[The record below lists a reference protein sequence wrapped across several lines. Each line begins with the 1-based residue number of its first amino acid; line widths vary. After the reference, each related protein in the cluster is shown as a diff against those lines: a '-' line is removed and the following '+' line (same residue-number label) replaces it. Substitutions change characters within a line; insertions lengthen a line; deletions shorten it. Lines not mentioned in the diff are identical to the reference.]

1 MTRPVPDSNGG
12 GMVAGSYN
20 GSYVSH
26 DSILLTKS
34 NSKSPYILSSFTDVD
49 WYDLN
54 VTPNTRH
61 GRNSISVLLG
71 LDSMQSLITMSQK
84 GERLPMMEHT
94 TTYPSTSP
102 MSGLYRRVLPRR
114 WLESHALRRLM
125 SNCDATEMWVA
136 LLVTLV
142 MLSIAFALAH
152 LVDRKSNN
160 LGIHLLCMAAP
171 DNFSAKTA
179 ILASPYSM
187 LSSMVLTGSC
197 IVIFGVSLYLAI
209 ECTHYK
215 RTILANRTNTNLTSV
230 FVLPCYEYV
239 WYVLV
244 VLALAGIVVSMAAL
258 HMSVARFT
266 RHRKTFCFFQFL
278 PTSWIRQ
285 LVPVM
290 MIQKSISKAAVHRSI
305 SLSGLMSASM
315 LSVLFLER
323 SVPTFFIAFHCCLL
337 AFYTWVKHKSCVRA
351 SFDYVYLVLCLTS
364 AVALAPPILL
374 LFRSEIDR
382 SILVCVVQNVVDS
395 FFILA
400 IMLTLRAD
408 TKYWLG
414 IDYNS
419 LHTNDPARVYL
430 RLIAEQGI
438 ASSFS
443 TRTSVYDVH
452 FMIEEFKSNMIDFST
467 LRLEAV
473 VAQGATAVVLRGSMH
488 QNSKLMHTPVAI
500 KMYTSLF
507 VTEEDVHRFSK
518 ETSFNVQLS
527 HPNIVRFH
535 GLCVVPPAICLIFEF
550 CELGSL
556 EVALDTD
563 YGRALDLATRLKMC
577 LDACLAVAYL
587 HSFDP
592 PLLHRDIKTANLLLA
607 TNGLLKLS
615 DFGESNLLGPKSDGT
630 MTIVGS
636 VDFMAPEMILGGK
649 SKSAVYGTPADVYSL
664 TVTLWHILV
673 PGIAPWSGRSHFDV
687 YTEIIQGQ
695 RPPLPDNLAPG
706 LADLLR
712 RGWAPEPHN
721 RPTVDTMAKIVHTMW
736 LETCHRLPLPRT
748 TRLAL

>member
-187 LSSMVLTGSC
+187 LSSM
-197 IVIFGVSLYLAI
+197 
-209 ECTHYK
+209 
-215 RTILANRTNTNLTSV
+215 
-230 FVLPCYEYV
+230 
-239 WYVLV
+239 
-244 VLALAGIVVSMAAL
+244 
-258 HMSVARFT
+258 
-266 RHRKTFCFFQFL
+266 
-278 PTSWIRQ
+278 
-285 LVPVM
+285 
-290 MIQKSISKAAVHRSI
+290 
-305 SLSGLMSASM
+305 
-315 LSVLFLER
+315 
-323 SVPTFFIAFHCCLL
+323 
-337 AFYTWVKHKSCVRA
+337 
-351 SFDYVYLVLCLTS
+351 
-364 AVALAPPILL
+364 
-374 LFRSEIDR
+374 
-382 SILVCVVQNVVDS
+382 
-395 FFILA
+395 
-400 IMLTLRAD
+400 
-408 TKYWLG
+408 
-414 IDYNS
+414 
-419 LHTNDPARVYL
+419 
-430 RLIAEQGI
+430 IAEQGI

-592 PLLHRDIKTANLLLA
+592 PLLHRYVPDHLERRQHVGCSDIKTANLLLA

-721 RPTVDTMAKIVHTMW
+721 RPTVDTMAKIVHAMW